1 MLVKAIHDNDE
12 ITKEAIRKLQMR
24 RDSGEIS
31 EDMYEAQYEYVMDS
45 FRLKFAI
52 LMDGRSLEAYNTY
65 KNEPLR
71 NT

>member
-1 MLVKAIHDNDE
+1 MLLKAVHDNDE
-12 ITKEAIRKLQMR
+12 ITKNAIRKLQMR

-31 EDMYEAQYEYVMDS
+31 EELYEEQFEFVMDS

-52 LMDGRSLEAYNTY
+52 IMDGRSLEAYNTY
-65 KNEPLR
+65 KNDTPR